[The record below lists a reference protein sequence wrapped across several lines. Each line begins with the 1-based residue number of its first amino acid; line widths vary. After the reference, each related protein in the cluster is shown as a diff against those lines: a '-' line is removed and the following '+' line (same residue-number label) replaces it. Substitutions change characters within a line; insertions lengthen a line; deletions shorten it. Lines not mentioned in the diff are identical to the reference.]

1 MRTVSLMLAAAALIL
16 PALPAQ
22 AQHSGTMSSNWT
34 SKGAADVR
42 VHRGPDVQRGGDR
55 GWRGEG
61 SDRDHNRDRRW
72 RGRSDVIVY
81 DSGLWALYNNRSWE
95 ADSFNDWFQENESRS
110 LPRWVQ
116 NNKDCKRIY
125 WSGGGWTC

>member
-1 MRTVSLMLAAAALIL
+1 MRTGSLLLAAAALTL
-16 PALPAQ
+16 SALPAQ
-22 AQHSGTMSSNWT
+22 AQHSSTMSSNWT
-34 SKGAADVR
+34 SKEGTDVR
-42 VHRGPDVQRGGDR
+42 IHRGPDAHRGGDR
-55 GWRGEG
+55 HWRDEG
-61 SDRDHNRDRRW
+61 PSRGGDWRW

-81 DSGLWALYNNRSWE
+81 DSGVWALYNNRSWE
-95 ADSFNDWFQENESRS
+95 EDSFNDWFQENESRS

>member
-1 MRTVSLMLAAAALIL
+1 MRTGSLMLATAALML

-22 AQHSGTMSSNWT
+22 AQRSATVSSNWT
-34 SKGAADVR
+34 SSGSADVR
-42 VHRGPDVQRGGDR
+42 IHRGPGVHRDR
-55 GWRGEG
+55 DGHWRGER
-61 SDRDHNRDRRW
+61 RDRDRRW
-72 RGRSDVIVY
+72 RGGSDVIVY

-95 ADSFNDWFQENESRS
+95 ADSYNDWFQEHESRS